1 MDGFKCC
8 QGAGA
13 TVLFN
18 GIVIFIF
25 SVSGEGDNS
34 NVSNAFL
41 FCAYLDRLLS
51 VVLEP
56 PCMLLRVCIITPC
69 SDLQMNKLPFMQ

>member
-1 MDGFKCC
+1 MVLNVVKELEP
-8 QGAGA
+8 QGS
-13 TVLFN
+13 LMELSDLY
-18 GIVIFIF
+18 
-25 SVSGEGDNS
+25 SVCVCWGGDNS

-56 PCMLLRVCIITPC
+56 PCMLLHVCVLLLLVQTF
-69 SDLQMNKLPFMQ
+69 K

>member
-1 MDGFKCC
+1 M
-8 QGAGA
+8 
-13 TVLFN
+13 VLN
-18 GIVIFIF
+18 VVKELEPQC
-25 SVSGEGDNS
+25 SLMELSYLYSGVNNS

-56 PCMLLRVCIITPC
+56 PYMLLRVCIITPC
-69 SDLQMNKLPFMQ
+69 SDLQVNKLPFIQ